1 MGVVILSAKRT
12 PVGSFGGG
20 LRDVKAT
27 ELGRTAGAAALE
39 TAGIEKDQ
47 VDHVVFGSG
56 GMPIAE
62 ANLARQV
69 GLHMGLPYEVPAYT
83 VQRNCASGIQAIV
96 SGAQEI
102 MLGQAQVVLAGGA
115 ESMSGAPYLTYGARF
130 GIRLRHAELRDSI
143 WEGLTDLYSGTV
155 MGETAEILADDYDIS
170 RREMD
175 ELAVESHQKAFKASR
190 SGRFKDEIAPVE
202 IPSRRGEP
210 EVIRQDEGILA
221 GLSPERLATAPATF
235 RKGGRV
241 TPGNSSPLN
250 DAGAAV
256 VLADEEWAR
265 AHGKKPIARIVSYA
279 FSGCDPKRMGL
290 GPVRATDMALTR
302 AGLSLS
308 DIGLIEINEAFA
320 AQYLAVERE
329 MKWNREIV
337 NVNGGAL
344 ALGHPIGA
352 TGARLVTTLVHEMPR
367 RDVRYGLATLCV
379 GGGQGASII
388 VEVQG

>member
-27 ELGRTAGAAALE
+27 ELGRTAAAAALE
-39 TAGIEKDQ
+39 AAAVEKDQ
-47 VDHVVFGSG
+47 VDQVVFGSG

-69 GLHMGLPYEVPAYT
+69 GLALELPIEVPAYT

-102 MLGQAQVVLAGGA
+102 ALGEAKVVLAGGA
-115 ESMSGAPYLTYGARF
+115 ESMSSAPYLLYGARW
-130 GIRLRHAELRDSI
+130 GMRLRHGEVRDGI
-143 WEGLTDLYSGTV
+143 WEGLTDYYTGMV

-170 RREMD
+170 RLEMD
-175 ELAVESHQKAFKASR
+175 ELAVQSHQKAFKASR

-202 IPSRRGEP
+202 IPSRRGEA

-265 AHGKKPIARIVSYA
+265 KHDKTPIARIVSYA
-279 FSGCDPKRMGL
+279 FSGCDPRRMGL
-290 GPVRATDMALTR
+290 GPVRATDMALSR
-302 AGLSLS
+302 AGLSLQ

-329 MKWNREIV
+329 LKWDREIV

-352 TGARLVTTLVHEMPR
+352 TGVRLVTTLVHEMPR
-367 RDVRYGLATLCV
+367 RSVRYGLATLCV

>member
-1 MGVVILSAKRT
+1 MGVVILGAKRT

-27 ELGRTAGAAALE
+27 ELGRTAAAAALE
-39 TAGIEKDQ
+39 AAEIEKSDVDQ
-47 VDHVVFGSG
+47 VVFGSG

-69 GLHMGLPYEVPAYT
+69 GLHLGLPYEVPAYT

-102 MLGQAQVVLAGGA
+102 LLGQAQVVLTGGA
-115 ESMSGAPYLTYGARF
+115 ESMSGAPYLTYGARW

-155 MGETAEILADDYDIS
+155 MGETAEILADDFDIS

-175 ELAVESHQKAFKASR
+175 ELAVESHQKAFRASR
-190 SGRFKDEIAPVE
+190 SGRFKEEIAPVE

-210 EVIRQDEGILA
+210 EVIAQDEGILA

-256 VLADEEWAR
+256 VLADEEWAK
-265 AHGKKPIARIVSYA
+265 AHGKKPLARIVSYA
-279 FSGCDPKRMGL
+279 FSGCDPRRMGL

-302 AGLSLS
+302 AGLSLA
-308 DIGLIEINEAFA
+308 DIGLVEINEAFA

-367 RDVRYGLATLCV
+367 RGVRYGLATLCV
-379 GGGQGASII
+379 GGGQGASLIL
-388 VEVQG
+388 EVQG

>member
-12 PVGSFGGG
+12 PVGSFGGS

-27 ELGRTAGAAALE
+27 ELGRTAGEAALE
-39 TAGIEKDQ
+39 AAGVGKDQ
-47 VDHVVFGSG
+47 VDQVVFGSG

-69 GLHMGLPYEVPAYT
+69 GLHLGLPYEVPAYT

-115 ESMSGAPYLTYGARF
+115 ESMSGAPYLTYGARW
-130 GIRLRHAELRDSI
+130 GVRLRHAELRDSI
-143 WEGLTDLYSGTV
+143 WEGLTDFYTGMV

-175 ELAVESHQKAFKASR
+175 ELAVESHQKAFKAGR
-190 SGRFKDEIAPVE
+190 SGRFKDEIAPVV

-210 EVIRQDEGILA
+210 EVFRQDEGILA

-235 RKGGRV
+235 RKAGRV

-250 DAGAAV
+250 DAGAAL
-256 VLADEEWAR
+256 VLADEEWAGK
-265 AHGKKPIARIVSYA
+265 HGKKPIARIVSYA
-279 FSGCDPKRMGL
+279 FSGCDPRRMGL

-329 MKWNREIV
+329 MKWDRAIV

-367 RDVRYGLATLCV
+367 REVRYGLATLCV

>member
-1 MGVVILSAKRT
+1 MATVILSAKRT
-12 PVGSFGGG
+12 PVGSFGGA
-20 LRDVKAT
+20 LRDVHAT
-27 ELGRTAGAAALE
+27 ALGKVAGEAAIEA
-39 TAGIEKDQ
+39 AGVQREQIDE
-47 VDHVVFGSG
+47 VIYGSG

-69 GLHMGLPYEVPAYT
+69 GLALELPVEVPAYT

-102 MLGQAQVVLAGGA
+102 ALGDAKLILAGGA
-115 ESMSGAPYLTYGARF
+115 ESMSTAPYLLYGARW
-130 GIRLRHAELRDSI
+130 GMRLRHGEVRDGI
-143 WEGLTDLYSGTV
+143 WEGLTDYYTGMV

-175 ELAVESHQKAFKASR
+175 ELAVASHQKAFKASR
-190 SGRFKDEIAPVE
+190 SGTFKDEIAPVE
-202 IPSRRGEP
+202 IPSRRGEA
-210 EVIRQDEGILA
+210 EVLRQDEGILA
-221 GLSPERLATAPATF
+221 GLSVERLATAPATF

-250 DAGAAV
+250 DAGAAT

-265 AHGKKPIARIVSYA
+265 AQGLKPLARIVSYG
-279 FSGCDPKRMGL
+279 FVGLDPTRMGL
-290 GPVRATDMALTR
+290 GPVGATRKALAR
-302 AGLSLS
+302 AGLELK

-329 MKWNREIV
+329 MKWDRGIV

-352 TGARLVTTLVHEMPR
+352 TGVRLVTTLVHEMR
-367 RDVRYGLATLCV
+367 RRSVRYGLATLCV
-379 GGGQGASII
+379 GGGQGASVIL
-388 VEVQG
+388 EVTD

>member
-1 MGVVILSAKRT
+1 MGVVILGAKRT

-27 ELGRTAGAAALE
+27 ELGRTAAAAALE
-39 TAGIEKDQ
+39 AAEIEKSDVDQ
-47 VDHVVFGSG
+47 VVFGSG

-69 GLHMGLPYEVPAYT
+69 GLHLGLPYEVPAYT

-102 MLGQAQVVLAGGA
+102 LLGQAQVVLTGGA
-115 ESMSGAPYLTYGARF
+115 ESMSGAPYLTYGARW

-175 ELAVESHQKAFKASR
+175 ELAVESHQKAFRASR
-190 SGRFKDEIAPVE
+190 SGRFKEEIAPVE

-210 EVIRQDEGILA
+210 EVIAQDEGILA

-256 VLADEEWAR
+256 VLADEEWAK
-265 AHGKKPIARIVSYA
+265 AHGKKPLARIVSYA
-279 FSGCDPKRMGL
+279 FSGCDPRRMGL

-302 AGLSLS
+302 AGLSLA
-308 DIGLIEINEAFA
+308 DIGLVEINEAFA

-367 RDVRYGLATLCV
+367 RGVRYGLATLCV
-379 GGGQGASII
+379 GGGQGASLIL
-388 VEVQG
+388 EVQG